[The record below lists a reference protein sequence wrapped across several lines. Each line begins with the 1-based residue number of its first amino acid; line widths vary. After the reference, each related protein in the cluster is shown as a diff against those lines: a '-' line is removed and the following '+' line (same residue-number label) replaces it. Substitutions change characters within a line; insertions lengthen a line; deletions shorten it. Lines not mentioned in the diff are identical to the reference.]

1 MFLLVCQVYTKKNR
15 NSNFQKTQGVVS
27 ETVVFTTD
35 PAYEYQDDGLLKFK
49 VTLNN
54 TKKIKRNEVVF
65 DLSDL
70 NEKLVI
76 NDLES
81 VGTASVTATAVI
93 DPKRDL
99 YGGKGSLL
107 GRTAEMESYVTGSK
121 IFTTSDVVNIDLGQ
135 GTSTRTINYLY
146 I

>member
-1 MFLLVCQVYTKKNR
+1 M
-15 NSNFQKTQGVVS
+15 
-27 ETVVFTTD
+27 
-35 PAYEYQDDGLLKFK
+35 KFK

-70 NEKLVI
+70 NDKLVI
-76 NDLES
+76 NDLQS
-81 VGTASVTATAVI
+81 VGAASVTAIAVI

-99 YGGKGSLL
+99 YGGKSALL
-107 GRTAEMESYVTGSK
+107 GRTTEMQSYVTGSK
-121 IFTTSDVVNIDLGQ
+121 IFTTSDVVSIDLGQ

>member
-1 MFLLVCQVYTKKNR
+1 MPSIYEKNR

-93 DPKRDL
+93 DLKEIYTEVRVL
-99 YGGKGSLL
+99 C
-107 GRTAEMESYVTGSK
+107 
-121 IFTTSDVVNIDLGQ
+121 
-135 GTSTRTINYLY
+135 
-146 I
+146 